1 MAPGELR
8 VASAP
13 RFAVSAII
21 RIVKLKPPDP
31 PLADEAIR
39 LVPMDDRHEA
49 GIEMLLED
57 EDVRRHTRVPS
68 EPPPGYAKTWLGRYE
83 HGWRDGTRAGFAIES
98 RDGEFLGLGMIV
110 QVEWEGRQGE
120 IGYVVSS
127 AARRRGV
134 ATRTLRLL
142 SDWGFDDLG
151 LERIELWIDVENP
164 GSERVADRVGYVR
177 EGVLRSY
184 WFKEDIRGDF
194 GIWSR
199 LRSEG
204 AAPGSATFDT
214 RPQT

>member
-1 MAPGELR
+1 MIPR
-8 VASAP
+8 VS
-13 RFAVSAII
+13 
-21 RIVKLKPPDP
+21 LQPPST
-31 PLADEAIR
+31 PLADDAIR
-39 LVPMDDRHEA
+39 LVPMEARHVPGFEA
-49 GIEMLLED
+49 LLED
-57 EDVRRHTRVPS
+57 DDVRRHTRVPS
-68 EPPPGYAKTWLGRYE
+68 EPPADYGKTWLGRYE
-83 HGWRDGTRAGFAIES
+83 QGWRDGSRAGFAIES
-98 RDGEFLGLGMIV
+98 REGEFLGLGMIV
-110 QVEWEGRQGE
+110 QVDWEGRQGE
-120 IGYVVSS
+120 IGYVVGR
-127 AARRRGV
+127 AARGRGV

-142 SDWGFDDLG
+142 TDWAFEELG

-204 AAPGSATFDT
+204 AAPGIAPFDT